1 MEYDTLLAKALAA
14 PASRE
19 RAATRALV
27 AALLRRPSAQPVAVA
42 EPALLRC
49 VAQLLAAPS
58 ALTLD
63 EAVRGLT
70 QLIHAGANPRGSFG
84 G

>member
-27 AALLRRPSAQPVAVA
+27 AALLRRPSAQ
-42 EPALLRC
+42 PALLRC

>member
-27 AALLRRPSAQPVAVA
+27 AALLRRPSAQPVA

-84 G
+84 W